1 MEGFTVEKERRENTR
16 FMVEGNEV
24 AVLGPLKEGLG
35 VVIELSL
42 SGFSFKCEEEE
53 DVLKNNV
60 DNLTFFG
67 FQTLNLGKVSLTTVS
82 DEIIRDEEGNFSFRR
97 CGVRFDN
104 LSEVQKKQLRNFIYE
119 NAYIELKQ

>member
-1 MEGFTVEKERRENTR
+1 MENERREQTR

-24 AVLGPLKEGLG
+24 AVLGPLLKEGLG

-42 SGFSFKCEEEE
+42 SGFSFRCEEEE
-53 DVLKNNV
+53 DVLKSDV

-82 DEIIRDEEGNFSFRR
+82 DEIIRDENGSFLSRR

-104 LSEVQKKQLRNFIYE
+104 LSEAQREQLRNFIYE

>member
-1 MEGFTVEKERRENTR
+1 MENDRRENTR

-42 SGFSFKCEEEE
+42 SGFSFKCDEEEE
-53 DVLKNNV
+53 VVKSNV

-67 FQTLNLGKVSLTTVS
+67 FQTLNLGKVALTTVS
-82 DEIIRDEEGNFSFRR
+82 DEIIRDAEGAFNNRR

-104 LSEVQKKQLRNFIYE
+104 LSEVQKEQLRNFIYE
-119 NAYIELKQ
+119 NAYIEFRQ

>member
-1 MEGFTVEKERRENTR
+1 MEKERRENTR

>member
-60 DNLTFFG
+60 DNLTRW
-67 FQTLNLGKVSLTTVS
+67 
-82 DEIIRDEEGNFSFRR
+82 IRDPQRFKPSCHMPDLHLTDAEAHAIAVYLEG
-97 CGVRFDN
+97 
-104 LSEVQKKQLRNFIYE
+104 LQ
-119 NAYIELKQ
+119 